1 MAKAKRP
8 GSKGRLRVS
17 KLYTFFGGHGRR
29 DGAPAAVSGPG
40 FSRVVHCNEPQ
51 LHAEGERAYPRNDIS
66 TTRYSLWS
74 FFPKALFE
82 QFRRVANLYFLL
94 AAILSVTPLSPYT
107 AGSLIAP
114 LVIVIGFSM
123 AKEAYEDFQRY
134 KQSVDDYRSGVV
146 ASALRL
152 PRDCRR
158 LCPWSGLS
166 QQWARVLVAVAVR
179 SQLGSWQPVSWLLST
194 RICTRSSHSFSTDGC
209 DYIALDW
216 YGGWRVSNLDEE
228 RCLPPQ
234 DREVN
239 TRKVSV
245 HAGGGRFAEKQWQEI
260 MVGDIVRVERD
271 EFFPAD
277 LLMLSSAYPDGVC
290 YVETMNLDG
299 ETNLKLRKAL
309 EQTLVLDEA
318 EEFGGFRSTI
328 KCEDPNP
335 HLYTFVGNLDWQNE
349 VTAIGPQQ
357 ILLRDSKLRNT
368 GHVYGVAIFTGVESK
383 VMQNATPA
391 PSKRSRIERRMDS
404 IIFVLFTTLLAI
416 SLAGSI
422 VFGIRLN
429 NETPKWWYLRP
440 ADANVYYDPG
450 QPFLAAL
457 LQLLTALLLYGYLIP
472 ISLYVSIEIVKVL
485 QAYFISQ
492 DLQMY
497 WPETD
502 RPAKARTSNLNE
514 ELGQV
519 DTILSDKTGTLTC
532 NQMEFLKC
540 SIAGTSY
547 GRGITE
553 VERASA
559 KRMGVPLS
567 TLPDYDPDEDEPP
580 VQADGMVNGQNGKHS
595 SSGNGVYEMAPKPHV
610 KGYNLKD
617 NRLRHG
623 AWIGEPNAEVVRQ
636 FWRILAVCH
645 TAIPEEEDGQIKY
658 EAESPDEAA
667 FVIAAREV
675 GFEFIRRTQSSVVV
689 REPSQDGRA
698 TIEREY
704 QFLNLLEFN
713 STRKRMSVVV
723 RDPDGHLMIMCKGAD
738 SVIFERL
745 ARNGLQY
752 LEATKEQLKRYGEA
766 GLRTLAIA
774 FAPLTEE
781 QYAVWN
787 KDFLAA
793 KTSLGADREAQ
804 LDATSERI
812 EQGLYL
818 VGATAVEDKLQK
830 GVPETIDR
838 LARAGLKLWVL
849 TGDKLE
855 TAINIGYA
863 CSLLRQGME
872 QIVVSLDHPDIK
884 AAEDAEDK
892 EKLQQVCLQSVSAQ
906 LHAGQR
912 RVLECTDP
920 GQVFALIID
929 GKTLTYALHND
940 IKHSLLGLATS
951 CASVIC
957 CRVSPKQKALVTS
970 LVKEGTGK
978 VTLGIGDGAN
988 DAVMASDFAI
998 GQFAFLE
1005 RLLLVHGHWCYKRI
1019 ALMVTYFFYK
1029 NITFGMTLFYYN
1041 AYTAF
1046 SGELLY
1052 NDYYAACYN
1061 VFFTSLPVIALGILD
1076 QDVSAKTV
1084 IAFPSVYQQ
1093 GPRNLLFNWRR
1104 ITFWLLNGFYCSVIT
1119 FWLTLWAFSYG
1130 SMEHSGRTAELQ
1142 GLMATMYTTC
1152 VWTVNIQIFLISSYL
1167 TWIHHL
1173 FIWGSIAFWYLFMV
1187 VYGYIGPSFDTT
1199 AYKIF
1204 TEVLADSPIYWLITA
1219 LIPAICL
1226 LPFFAY
1232 TALRQRLFPM
1242 DHHILQEIHH
1252 KKLDVEDPSA
1262 YQAEREKAVEKTN
1275 IGFSSA
1281 VDASFRRLVSQRE
1294 QRPTHY

>member
-8 GSKGRLRVS
+8 GNKGRLRVS

-29 DGAPAAVSGPG
+29 DGAAAAVSGPG

-94 AAILSVTPLSPYT
+94 AAVLSVTPLSPYT

-123 AKEAYEDFQRY
+123 AKEAFEDFQRY
-134 KQSVDDYRSGVV
+134 K
-146 ASALRL
+146 
-152 PRDCRR
+152 
-158 LCPWSGLS
+158 
-166 QQWARVLVAVAVR
+166 
-179 SQLGSWQPVSWLLST
+179 
-194 RICTRSSHSFSTDGC
+194 
-209 DYIALDW
+209 
-216 YGGWRVSNLDEE
+216 
-228 RCLPPQ
+228 Q

-567 TLPDYDPDEDEPP
+567 TLPDFDPDEDEPP
-580 VQADGMVNGQNGKHS
+580 VQADGIVNGQNGKHS
-595 SSGNGVYEMAPKPHV
+595 SSGNGVYEMATKPHV

-617 NRLRHG
+617 NRLRNG

-704 QFLNLLEFN
+704 QLLNLLEFN

-752 LEATKEQLKRYGEA
+752 LEATKEHLKRYGEA

-774 FAPLTEE
+774 FAPLTDE

-872 QIVVSLDHPDIK
+872 QIVISLDHPDIK

-892 EKLQQVCLQSVSAQ
+892 ETLQQ

-929 GKTLTYALHND
+929 GKSLTYALHND
-940 IKHSLLGLATS
+940 IKHSLLDLATS

-1130 SMEHSGRTAELQ
+1130 SMQHSGRIAELQ
-1142 GLMATMYTTC
+1142 GLGATMYTTC

-1204 TEVLADSPIYWLITA
+1204 TEVLVDSPLYWLITA
-1219 LIPAICL
+1219 LIPGICL

-1242 DHHILQEIHH
+1242 DHHILQEVHH
-1252 KKLDVEDPSA
+1252 KRLDVEDPSA

-1294 QRPTHY
+1294 QRPTNY